1 MSVNLTANAKASF
14 EDDVKHDYQGMGKL
28 RPTAR
33 TRMKV
38 VGSTHRFNKMGKG
51 TATPRIPQTDVIPMN
66 VGHSNATA
74 TLANWNAPEYTDLFD
89 QAEVPYDEKAELV
102 FTLAGAITRR
112 EDQLLIDAL
121 DAAQG
126 SFEVPTSIGGA
137 DSGLNTAKCRRAKQL
152 LDSAGVPG
160 TDRTFLCHAVGLEQ
174 MLGETDAT
182 SSDFNT
188 VKALVD
194 GELGTWLGFKFIF
207 IETRTEGGLFLNSVG
222 DIRTNFAYHKP
233 SIGIAYG
240 INDRTEVNY
249 IAEKTSWLAN
259 SLFKAGAVGIDGTG
273 IIEVATRI
281 FNKSDKVADRPL

>member
-33 TRMKV
+33 TKMKV
-38 VGSTHRFNKMGKG
+38 VGSSHRFNKMGKG

-74 TLANWNAPEYTDLFD
+74 TLADWNAPEYTDIFD
-89 QAEVPYDEKAELV
+89 QAEVPYDEKAELS

-112 EDQLLIDAL
+112 EDQLIIDAL

-126 SFEVPTSIGGA
+126 SLEVATAIGGT

-160 TDRTFLCHAVGLEQ
+160 LDRYFLAHAIGLEQ

-207 IETRTEGGLFLNSVG
+207 IETRSEGGLPVASG
-222 DIRTNFAYHKP
+222 DVRTNFAYHKP

-240 INDRTEVNY
+240 IADRTEVNY
-249 IAEKTSWLAN
+249 IPEKTSWLAN
-259 SLFKAGAVGIDGTG
+259 SLFKAGSVGIDGAG
-273 IIEVATRI
+273 IIEVGT
-281 FNKSDKVADRPL
+281 DET